1 MDESGRKIASLLSR
15 FGLEASEVMQEFSK
29 VPFAEPT
36 YLQGFKS
43 PYFNDTHVK
52 LRQAA
57 RKFFCGETL
66 EEALEC
72 EQKSTAPSKALL
84 KALKSS

>member
-1 MDESGRKIASLLSR
+1 
-15 FGLEASEVMQEFSK
+15 MQEFSK